1 MALIPKLQFCLNN
14 SCSEL
19 LISETTGAYNALTN
33 VGGYGAPNPE
43 LVEVLGYTLTITDPN
58 DVEYTID
65 LFGVGIGYFPTT
77 DSTIEYSIPLT
88 SLGNRTVI
96 EDGYW
101 QFSWEVTGLIDNFPD
116 PGTNFTATG
125 NSASYFTCN
134 AECCVAALL
143 AKIDIDE
150 DECNCNDNSKNI
162 MNYLKAKAFLE
173 SLKNAA
179 FCGKL
184 TLFNTI
190 QSAITKLCNKT
201 DCKTCN

>member
-14 SCSEL
+14 SCTEL
-19 LISETTGAYNALTN
+19 LVSETTGTYNALTN
-33 VGGYGAPNPE
+33 VGGYGNPNPE
-43 LVEVLGYTLTITDPN
+43 TSEVSTYTLIITDPDN
-58 DVEYTID
+58 IQYTID
-65 LFGVGIGYFPTT
+65 LFATTVFPTT
-77 DSTIEYSIPLT
+77 DSTITYSIPLT
-88 SLGNRTVI
+88 SLGNRTYI

-101 QFSWEVTGLIDNFPD
+101 QFSWTVTGLINNFPD
-116 PGTNFTATG
+116 PDLPFSNSN

-143 AKIDIDE
+143 AKIDITE

-184 TLFNTI
+184 TLFNNI
-190 QSAITKLCNKT
+190 QSAITKLCNKK